1 MEKNSEN
8 YTCTSSCK
16 SSLWFI
22 DNTVFTRLSSSLRS
36 VMKERM
42 VVQRN
47 IIDIEAAKN
56 DVQVKLYRKVNNCF
70 FPFVMI
76 LESNA

>member
-8 YTCTSSCK
+8 DTSSCK
-16 SSLWFI
+16 SSLWFVI

-56 DVQVKLYRKVNNCF
+56 DLQVKLYRKVNNCF
-70 FPFVMI
+70 SP
-76 LESNA
+76 LCYESNA